1 VHSVSHDEKTEEI
14 YSFTDNHSET
24 IYRLLELSND
34 EDWFVRNLAL
44 ERLEEF
50 GGVHHFT
57 ESLNRIRQGMS
68 DPNEL
73 VRSTCILILG
83 DWKDQESLDQIVK
96 LLTDD
101 SGIVRIAAAEAV
113 GCMGDSSKAKLL
125 EDLLPQ
131 IDDDNERVFF
141 YYGLC
146 LLGQEKWLEPIL
158 ESLTSDYYRTR
169 CAAANSLISCVIEA
183 NRNRVLEHLKQA
195 LAREP
200 TRAASSSLEGAIK
213 MIESEWQ
220 AGPGGSPGIGK

>member
-1 VHSVSHDEKTEEI
+1 MNSFKGKDDEI
-14 YSFTDNHSET
+14 YSLTANHHQT
-24 IYRLLELSND
+24 IARLLELSD
-34 EDWFVRNLAL
+34 DDDWFVRNLAL
-44 ERLEEF
+44 ERLGEF

-57 ESLNRIRQGMS
+57 ESLNRLRQGMS

-73 VRSTCILILG
+73 VRSTCILLLG
-83 DWKDQESLDQIVK
+83 DWKDQESLDQIVE

-113 GCMGDSSKAKLL
+113 GDMGDSSKTKLL
-125 EDLLPQ
+125 EELLPQ

-141 YYGLC
+141 YYGLY
-146 LLGQEKWLEPIL
+146 LLGQEKWLTPIL
-158 ESLTSDYYRTR
+158 ESLTADYYRTR
-169 CAAANSLISCVIEA
+169 CAAANLLISCVTEE
-183 NRNRVLEHLKQA
+183 NRNRILEHLKQA

-220 AGPGGSPGIGK
+220 ATK